1 MKVAVLHNFYD
12 SRHPSGENSV
22 VLHEV
27 DQMRN
32 LGIEVDLYGFGVDN
46 LNLEGISPRI
56 LFQNLKLFLMFR
68 YKTANSI
75 RRERPD
81 LIHIHNVF
89 PFVGFGFL
97 NVAKSL
103 QIPVIYSMH
112 NYRLTCLKGT
122 QFRKGK
128 VCVKC
133 STPNSVQGVLFRCY
147 RGSYS
152 QSLLAWRSNRKLRK
166 VLAGAGGVITLS
178 PFMTSRI
185 SRFIGSNCLVLERA
199 TPSET
204 PTRVHN
210 LKSKLIFFAGRIS
223 DEKGIELLCRSWV
236 NSKASANGWLLVVA
250 GDGPQLE
257 VMTSNFAS
265 SASISF
271 TGLLNHDEMS
281 RKLATAALLVVP
293 SIWFEG
299 FPKVIS
305 QAASNSC
312 AVALNDIGSLGSLE
326 LPGGYRIQN
335 NEDSWSKFFSGLN
348 MDELIS
354 KGTQNLKWWK
364 ESAEINTQTIDLV
377 KFYSRVLE
385 S

>member
-27 DQMRN
+27 DQLRN
-32 LGIEVDLYGFGVDN
+32 LGLEVNLYGFGVDN
-46 LNLEGISPRI
+46 LNLQRISPRI

-68 YKTANSI
+68 YKTARTI

-81 LIHIHNVF
+81 LIHIHNLF

-97 NVAKSL
+97 KVAQSL

-112 NYRLTCLKGT
+112 NYRVTCLKGT
-122 QFRKGK
+122 QFRRGK

-152 QSLLAWRSNRKLRK
+152 QSLLAWRSNQKLKK
-166 VLAGAGGVITLS
+166 VLAIAGGVITLS

-185 SRFIGSNCLVLERA
+185 SMFIGSNCLILERA

-204 PTRVHN
+204 PACVDN
-210 LKSKLIFFAGRIS
+210 FKSKLILFAGRIS
-223 DEKGIELLCRSWV
+223 DEKGVELLCRSWV
-236 NSKASANGWLLVVA
+236 NSKASENGWRLVVA
-250 GDGPQLE
+250 GDGPQFE

-271 TGLLNHDEMS
+271 TGLLNYAEMS
-281 RKLATAALLVVP
+281 KKLASAALLVVP

-299 FPKVIS
+299 FPKVVS

-335 NEDSWSKFFSGLN
+335 NEDSWSRFFSDLN
-348 MDELIS
+348 VDELMS
-354 KGTQNLKWWK
+354 KGAMNLKWWK
-364 ESAEINTQTIDLV
+364 ESAEINTQTLGLV

>member
-1 MKVAVLHNFYD
+1 
-12 SRHPSGENSV
+12 
-22 VLHEV
+22 
-27 DQMRN
+27 MRN
-32 LGIEVDLYGFGVDN
+32 LGLEVDLYGFGVDN
-46 LNLEGISPRI
+46 LNLERISPRI

-68 YKTANSI
+68 YKTVRAI

-81 LIHIHNVF
+81 LIHIHNLF
-89 PFVGFGFL
+89 PFVGFDFL
-97 NVAKSL
+97 KVAKSL

-112 NYRLTCLKGT
+112 NYRVTCLKGT
-122 QFRKGK
+122 QFRRGK

-147 RGSYS
+147 RGSYI

-166 VLAGAGGVITLS
+166 VLAIAEGVITLS
-178 PFMTSRI
+178 PFMTNRI
-185 SRFIGSNCLVLERA
+185 SKFIGGNCLVLERA

-204 PTRVHN
+204 PACVDN

-223 DEKGIELLCRSWV
+223 DEKGIELLCRSWD
-236 NSKASANGWLLVVA
+236 NSKASANGWHLVVA

-257 VMTSNFAS
+257 VMTSSFAS

-271 TGLLNHDEMS
+271 TGLLNHDEIS
-281 RKLATAALLVVP
+281 RKLASAALLVVP

-326 LPGGYRIQN
+326 LPGGYRIKN
-335 NEDSWSKFFSGLN
+335 NEDSWSMFFSSLN

-354 KGTQNLKWWK
+354 KGAQNLKWWK
-364 ESAEINTQTIDLV
+364 ESAEINNQTSDLV
-377 KFYSRVLE
+377 KFYSRILE